1 MDLRE
6 IQRLHAHL
14 APDTVTIDLPRQI
27 AALPSPAAESQPRDR
42 GGNVGQRWSKAG
54 PLFRRC
60 TIAIVAAAI
69 LGSAG
74 VGAAV
79 LYKSLQTSNARS
91 SVASDVRGE
100 HLPTRVSSSQKSPSK
115 LREIDAAEPTPV
127 SEAPVLSASDL
138 AGTMPRGLTADQFRH
153 NLGSHVSPAPS
164 SQSPSSSEEQLAMVS
179 PIRRPSERTPQ
190 PAAIGSAAAIAQAAP
205 KVPSGVTVT
214 PARDEAVQPAHQVVV
229 APPAS
234 ESPAAPASTKDAT
247 PAVSAA
253 PVAAESSPTPQSAR
267 AVHHHALKNHEPQLD
282 QHASSSSDRSKP
294 LPSPAK
300 ASGSSEVQMF

>member
-6 IQRLHAHL
+6 IQRLHAQFS
-14 APDTVTIDLPRQI
+14 PDTVTIDLPRQI
-27 AALPSPAAESQPRDR
+27 AALPGPSSEPRNPSDS
-42 GGNVGQRWSKAG
+42 VGQRWSKAG
-54 PLFRRC
+54 PLFKRC
-60 TIAIVAAAI
+60 TISIVAAAV

-79 LYKSLQTSNARS
+79 LYRSLQPNN
-91 SVASDVRGE
+91 VPGPVSDVRGE
-100 HLPTRVSSSQKSPSK
+100 RVPAQVSSSQKVPSK

-153 NLGSHVSPAPS
+153 NLGSHAAPAQP
-164 SQSPSSSEEQLAMVS
+164 SQSPGSSEEQLAMVS

-205 KVPSGVTVT
+205 KVPSAVIVT
-214 PARDEAVQPAHQVVV
+214 PARDEAGQPAHQVVV

-234 ESPAAPASTKDAT
+234 ESPAAPATTKDAA

-253 PVAAESSPTPQSAR
+253 PVAAASSQTPQAAR
-267 AVHHHALKNHEPQLD
+267 AVHHHAVKSHEPQLD
-282 QHASSSSDRSKP
+282 QDASSSSDRPKP
-294 LPSPAK
+294 TPSTAK
-300 ASGSSEVQMF
+300 AAPTEVQMF